1 MKRILTLALFF
12 SFTLSHAQN
21 NTNILPGH
29 SIHGGL
35 LYTTQTYN
43 GGPFLDYQYYLD
55 DQISYSIKAGM
66 TGMLI
71 QNDSSGIFL
80 SAGMN
85 FRFLSLRK
93 PLKDRFFNAEPYA
106 GFYPF
111 SLDFVMINTDNED
124 DPDSRFGL
132 TPSGIIGCTLI
143 FANRIDLDFHGGFG
157 LSFRMAGKAGE
168 SLQPVAYA
176 GLSLGYRF

>member
-1 MKRILTLALFF
+1 MKRLLILILLF
-12 SFTLSHAQN
+12 SFTLSYAQN
-21 NTNILPGH
+21 NTDILPAH

-35 LYTTQTYN
+35 LFTTQTYN

-55 DQISYSIKAGM
+55 DQISYSIKTGM

-71 QNDSSGIFL
+71 QNDSSSLFL
-80 SAGMN
+80 MAGMN

-111 SLDFVMINTDNED
+111 SLDYVMINTDNED
-124 DPDSRFGL
+124 EPDSRFGS
-132 TPSGIIGCTLI
+132 TPSGLFGLTLV
-143 FANRIDLDFHGGFG
+143 FMNKIDLDMHAGFG
-157 LSFRMAGKAGE
+157 ISFRMAGKAGE
-168 SLQPVAYA
+168 AIQPAAFA

>member
-1 MKRILTLALFF
+1 MKRFLTLALLF
-12 SFTLSHAQN
+12 SFSYSYSQDFG
-21 NTNILPGH
+21 ILPKH
-29 SIHGGL
+29 SVHGGL
-35 LYTTQTYN
+35 YFTTQTNN

-55 DQISYSIKAGM
+55 DQLSYSFKPGM
-66 TGMLI
+66 TGMVFP
-71 QNDSSGIFL
+71 NDSSSIFL

-93 PLKDRFFNAEPYA
+93 PLKNRFFNIEPYT

-111 SLDFVMINTDNED
+111 SLDYVMIKTENED

-143 FANRIDLDFHGGFG
+143 FANKIDLDFHAGFG
-157 LSFRMAGKAGE
+157 ISFRLDGKAGE
-168 SLQPVAYA
+168 SIQPDAFT
-176 GLSLGYRF
+176 GLSIGYRF

>member
-1 MKRILTLALFF
+1 MKRLLILILFF
-12 SFTLSHAQN
+12 SFTISQAQN
-21 NTNILPGH
+21 NTDILPVH
-29 SIHGGL
+29 SIHGGI
-35 LYTTQTYN
+35 YFTTQTNN

-55 DQISYSIKAGM
+55 DQISYSVKSGM
-66 TGMLI
+66 TGMAFK
-71 QNDSSGIFL
+71 NDSMSIFF

-85 FRFLSLRK
+85 YRFLSLRK
-93 PLKDRFFNAEPYA
+93 PLKNRFFNVEPYT

-111 SLDFVMINTDNED
+111 SIDYVMINTDNED

-132 TPSGIIGCTLI
+132 TPSGIIGCTMIL
-143 FANRIDLDFHGGFG
+143 ANKIDLDFHGGFG